1 MLQAL
6 GVMAVSALLLSA
18 AVYRFE
24 RWRLARP
31 GGPFAPVDFTGIIV
45 LVSTAAGW
53 ILWSRNADPAQAD
66 KLMWLWMS
74 AMLVFIVG
82 AITDTPRPVRGLRP
96 LATVI
101 AAIML
106 HHAGIAVT
114 TVKLPFSDSFVA
126 LGSFSIIVSVVWLCI
141 CGPTFSRVGSIP
153 RLSLGIT
160 AQTCLAFLAI
170 DILVPSHTAP
180 VSVMVAASI
189 ALICLAQLP
198 YTRYLIY
205 GNATAGAYMFGVLI
219 GAIAIEGALKHTAF
233 LVAIL
238 PLLAIS
244 VPLFAMAY
252 TAAADWIRG
261 ERRDFWSHT
270 HYHLHEVLMQQGY
283 SHRQVGIVIL
293 LGHAIICTHAVVLAT
308 LIHISFL
315 VKLIVLI
322 EGLLVALVVTYVA
335 LRLMKP
341 AHPPTPHDE
350 YDLLGVRIHRVTM
363 KQAMQRVS
371 EFITPGT
378 PHIVV
383 TTDAAGIIR
392 ANKDPQMREII
403 NNADLVTADGAGVV
417 LSARLLNL
425 GIDTRVA
432 GCDMVSEICK
442 VAAGMGRSVY
452 LLGAAPGVADK
463 AAENLVRQTPGLQI
477 AGIRDGYFAPEEEPH
492 IIADIRAAAPAA
504 LFVALGAPRQEEW
517 IVQHMDEL
525 GVPVCIGIG
534 GSFDVISGLKPRA
547 PIWMQ
552 RCGMEWLYR
561 AIREPSRIPRLSA
574 LPLILWLP
582 VNELVSATGGSPPP
596 QAPGGAPPDQD
607 PESHPSRD
615 NTR

>member
-6 GVMAVSALLLSA
+6 GVMAASALLLSA
-18 AVYRFE
+18 AIYRFE

-31 GGPFAPVDFTGIIV
+31 GGPYAPADFTGIVV

-53 ILWSRNADPAQAD
+53 ILWSRSADPVHAN

-101 AAIML
+101 AAVML
-106 HHAGIAVT
+106 YQAGIAVT
-114 TVKLPFSDSFVA
+114 TFKLPFSDSFVA
-126 LGSFSIIVSVVWLCI
+126 LGSFSIVVSIVWLCI
-141 CGPTFSRVGSIP
+141 CGPIFSRVGTIP

-160 AQTCLAFLAI
+160 AQTCFTFLAI
-170 DILVPSHTAP
+170 GLLLPAHAAP
-180 VSVMVAASI
+180 VSMMVAGSI
-189 ALICLAQLP
+189 AVICLAQLP

-205 GNATAGAYMFGVLI
+205 GNATAGSYMLGVII

-233 LVAIL
+233 LVALL
-238 PLLAIS
+238 PLLAVS

-252 TAAADWIRG
+252 AAAADWIHG

-270 HYHLHEVLMQQGY
+270 HYHLHELLMHQGY
-283 SHRQVGIVIL
+283 SRRQVGIVLL
-293 LGHAIICTHAVVLAT
+293 LGHAIVCTHAVVLAT
-308 LIHISFL
+308 LINISYL
-315 VKLIVLI
+315 VKLIVLV
-322 EGLLVALVVTYVA
+322 EGLLVALVVAYVA

-341 AHPPTPHDE
+341 ANPPTPHDD
-350 YDLLGVRIHRVTM
+350 YDLLGVRIHSVTM
-363 KQAMQRVS
+363 EQAMERVR
-371 EFITPGT
+371 EFIEQGT
-378 PHIVV
+378 PHIIV

-392 ANKDPQMREII
+392 ANKDTEMHHII

-432 GCDMVSEICK
+432 GCDMVSEISK
-442 VAAGMGRSVY
+442 VAADMNRSVY
-452 LLGAAPGVADK
+452 LLGAAPGVARK
-463 AAENLVRQTPGLQI
+463 AADNLQQQVPGLRI
-477 AGIRDGYFAPEEEPH
+477 AGVHDGYFEPEEELR
-492 IIADIRAAAPAA
+492 IITEIRDARPAA
-504 LFVALGAPRQEEW
+504 LFVALGAPRQEKW
-517 IVQHMDEL
+517 IMQHMEKL

-574 LPLILWLP
+574 LPLILCLTI
-582 VNELVSATGGSPPP
+582 NELFRTPGSPP
-596 QAPGGAPPDQD
+596 QQQDHEGEASPDN
-607 PESHPSRD
+607 SR
-615 NTR
+615 

>member
-1 MLQAL
+1 MVA
-6 GVMAVSALLLSA
+6 SALLLSA
-18 AVYRFE
+18 AIYRFE

-31 GGPFAPVDFTGIIV
+31 GGPYAPVDFTGIVV

-53 ILWSRNADPAQAD
+53 ILWSRSADPVHAN

-74 AMLVFIVG
+74 AMVVFIVG

-101 AAIML
+101 AAVML
-106 HHAGIAVT
+106 YQAGIAVT
-114 TVKLPFSDSFVA
+114 TFKLPFSESFVA
-126 LGSFSIIVSVVWLCI
+126 LGPFSIVVSIVWLCI
-141 CGPTFSRVGSIP
+141 CGPIFSRVGTIP

-160 AQTCLAFLAI
+160 AQTCFTFLAI
-170 DILVPSHTAP
+170 GLLLPAHAAP
-180 VSVMVAASI
+180 VSMMVAGSI
-189 ALICLAQLP
+189 AVICLAQLP

-205 GNATAGAYMFGVLI
+205 GNATAGSYMLGVII

-233 LVAIL
+233 LVALL
-238 PLLAIS
+238 PLLAVS

-252 TAAADWIRG
+252 AAAADWVRG

-270 HYHLHEVLMQQGY
+270 HYHLHELLMHQGY
-283 SHRQVGIVIL
+283 SRRQVGIVLL
-293 LGHAIICTHAVVLAT
+293 LGHAIVCTHAVVLAT
-308 LIHISFL
+308 LINISYL
-315 VKLIVLI
+315 VKLIVLV
-322 EGLLVALVVTYVA
+322 EGLLVALVVAYVA

-341 AHPPTPHDE
+341 ANPPTPHDD
-350 YDLLGVRIHRVTM
+350 YDLLGIRIHSVTM
-363 KQAMQRVS
+363 EQAMERVR
-371 EFITPGT
+371 EFIKRGT
-378 PHIVV
+378 PHIIV

-392 ANKDPQMREII
+392 ANKDTEMHHII

-432 GCDMVSEICK
+432 GCDMVSEISK
-442 VAAGMGRSVY
+442 VAADMNRSVY
-452 LLGAAPGVADK
+452 LLGAAPGVAQK
-463 AAENLVRQTPGLQI
+463 AAGNLIRQVPGLQV
-477 AGIRDGYFAPEEEPH
+477 AGVHDGYFGPEEELR
-492 IIADIRAAAPAA
+492 IITEIRDARPAA
-504 LFVALGAPRQEEW
+504 LFVALGAPRQEKW
-517 IVQHMDEL
+517 IMQHMEKL

-552 RCGMEWLYR
+552 RCGMEWLHR

-574 LPLILWLP
+574 LPLILWLTL
-582 VNELVSATGGSPPP
+582 NELFKAPGSPQP
-596 QAPGGAPPDQD
+596 QQTPGGLPPEPD
-607 PESHPSRD
+607 PDSGTSRD